1 MIGVSYVNW
10 QGKQF
15 ENVKNLNFAFLF
27 IRVALL
33 SDNNNNKYFHNSNND
48 NRSRSSS
55 NINVT
60 ISAGRRIAQVNNDAV
75 PSRRISSGN
84 FPQIQATAI
93 PQQQQ
98 QQQPRSAGSQ
108 TATTDRCRGDILCG
122 ILNLFSFWRRALSV
136 SVNDNRFLLQK
147 VH

>member
-27 IRVALL
+27 VRVALL
-33 SDNNNNKYFHNSNND
+33 SDNNNNKYFYNSNND
-48 NRSRSSS
+48 NRSHSSS
-55 NINVT
+55 NINV
-60 ISAGRRIAQVNNDAV
+60 SAGGGLGQVNNDAV